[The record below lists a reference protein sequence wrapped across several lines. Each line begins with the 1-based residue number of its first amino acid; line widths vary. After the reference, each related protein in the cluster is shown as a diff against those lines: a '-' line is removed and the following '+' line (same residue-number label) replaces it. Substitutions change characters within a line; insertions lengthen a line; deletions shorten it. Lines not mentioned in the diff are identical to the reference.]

1 MKVLITGA
9 SGFIGKALIKELSEI
24 PNLDITAISRNPKL
38 TNNHFGVNW
47 LSGDL
52 SDSRFVNSLS
62 QKYFDK
68 VFHLAWQGLP
78 DRSSDLCEL
87 NLEISKKF
95 LLGISSRKEVEL
107 NVLGSCLEFGA
118 TTGKIFDSTQPKS
131 NDDFG
136 QAKIELNEFV
146 KSIGVNYRWFRPFF
160 VFGTGQNP
168 RALIPSIIE
177 SIRLERPIK
186 INSVDSSHDFIAV
199 EDVANAISTTSMM
212 NGVYGEINIGT
223 GELTS
228 VGEIARTLYSTHGL
242 EFNQNFNPSNGFY
255 AESKV
260 LRSLCSWSP
269 KYAGIEGILQY
280 YKMKLSSDG

>member
-1 MKVLITGA
+1 MKVLVTGA
-9 SGFIGKALIKELSEI
+9 SGFIGNALVKELSEI
-24 PNLDITAISRNPKL
+24 PDLDITAISRSPKL
-38 TNNHFGVNW
+38 TNTDTGINW

-52 SDSRFVNSLS
+52 NESHFVNSLS
-62 QKYFDK
+62 GMDFDK

-78 DRSSDLCEL
+78 DRSSDLCKL

-95 LLGISSRKEVEL
+95 LLGISNRKEVEL
-107 NVLGSCLEFGA
+107 NVLGSCLEFGDA
-118 TTGKIFDSTQPKS
+118 FGEILDSTQPKS

-177 SIRLERPIK
+177 SIRRGQPIK
-186 INSVDSSHDFIAV
+186 INSVDNSHDFIAV
-199 EDVANAISTTSMM
+199 EDVARAISTTSMIK
-212 NGVYGEINIGT
+212 GVYGEINIGT

-228 VGEIARTLYSTHGL
+228 VGEIARRLYSTHGL
-242 EFNQNFNPSNGFY
+242 KFDQNFNPSNGFY
-255 AESKV
+255 AESKI

-280 YKMKLSSDG
+280 YKMKLSSNG